1 MGNKRIIMWFI
12 AGWLLALFFPPTRLT
27 AMLKGKSA

>member
-1 MGNKRIIMWFI
+1 MNKRLIIVFL

-27 AMLKGKSA
+27 GMLKAKTA

>member
-1 MGNKRIIMWFI
+1 MNKKIIIVFL

-27 AMLKGKSA
+27 GMIKGKSA

>member
-1 MGNKRIIMWFI
+1 MNKKIVIWFI

-27 AMLKGKSA
+27 GMLKGKSA

>member
-1 MGNKRIIMWFI
+1 MNKRLIMVFL

-27 AMLKGKSA
+27 GMLKKSS

>member
-1 MGNKRIIMWFI
+1 MNKRMIMVFI

-27 AMLKGKSA
+27 SMLKGKAS